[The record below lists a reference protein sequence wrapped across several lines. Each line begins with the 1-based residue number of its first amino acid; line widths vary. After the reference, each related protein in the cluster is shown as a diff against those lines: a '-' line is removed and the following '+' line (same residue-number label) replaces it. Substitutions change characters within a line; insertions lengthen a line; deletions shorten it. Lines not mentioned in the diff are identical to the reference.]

1 MEKNTFDSKF
11 LEKIKKALL
20 EEKQRLEKELA
31 QFAQKKPWANDDFD
45 TRHENYGDE
54 DEENAKEVAAYG
66 DNLALEQ
73 TLESALRDVND
84 ALKRLEDGTYGICKY
99 CGKPI
104 DEKRLEARPASSAC
118 VKCKENLTR
127 R

>member
-1 MEKNTFDSKF
+1 MEKNTFDPKF

-20 EEKQRLEKELA
+20 DEKQKLEKELA
-31 QFAQKKPWANDDFD
+31 QFAQKKPRASDDFD

-73 TLESALRDVND
+73 TLESSLRDVND
-84 ALKRLEDGTYGICKY
+84 ALKRIEEGRYGICKY
-99 CGKPI
+99 CGKNI